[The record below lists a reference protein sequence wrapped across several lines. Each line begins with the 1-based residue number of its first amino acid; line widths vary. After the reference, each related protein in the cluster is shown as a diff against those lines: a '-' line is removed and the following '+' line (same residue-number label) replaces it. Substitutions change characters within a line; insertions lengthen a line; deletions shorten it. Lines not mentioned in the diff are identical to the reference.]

1 MSSRSGKS
9 LSNCSRT
16 SLNGHIA
23 TRCAR
28 GRSISPTPKDT
39 LNRHTARCPSS
50 THLTARIKFLPVAV
64 TCQATVIYSAAATR
78 PCFRM
83 HSTCACSSVK
93 TGVRD
98 HLPWHS
104 IFVID
109 RSSSMSDT
117 DRRPLAGTPTTQR
130 IAAACNNRLGAV
142 YSALY
147 AFWSARAAL
156 HNAPGGQAP
165 IRRDAYSVILFDHE
179 VTTAIANDFQN
190 GPDALLNVV
199 LAHRAQG
206 GTNYER
212 AMSTVQT
219 VMEQH
224 WSTDRFVLF
233 CSHLATFRNMP
244 SDLRS

>member
-39 LNRHTARCPSS
+39 LNRHTVRCPSS
-50 THLTARIKFLPVAV
+50 TRLTVRIKFLPVAV
-64 TCQATVIYSAAATR
+64 TSQATVIYSAAPTR

-83 HSTCACSSVK
+83 RSMCKCSALRELGLAAHCWCSM
-93 TGVRD
+93 
-98 HLPWHS
+98 
-104 IFVID
+104 FVIN
-109 RSSSMSDT
+109 RSGSMSYT
-117 DRRPLAGTPTTQR
+117 DRQPLPGTPITQR

-147 AFWSARAAL
+147 AFWSARAVIYDTSR
-156 HNAPGGQAP
+156 GQAP
-165 IRRDAYSVILFDHE
+165 MRRDAYSVILVDHQ
-179 VTTAIANDFQN
+179 VTTIIANDSQSA
-190 GPDALLNVV
+190 PDALLNVMI
-199 LAHRAQG
+199 AHHAQG
-206 GTNYER
+206 GRGDANYEL

-219 VMEQH
+219 VMERH
-224 WSTDRFVLF
+224 WSADRFVLF
-233 CSHLATFRNMP
+233 PKSGNAL
-244 SDLRS
+244 